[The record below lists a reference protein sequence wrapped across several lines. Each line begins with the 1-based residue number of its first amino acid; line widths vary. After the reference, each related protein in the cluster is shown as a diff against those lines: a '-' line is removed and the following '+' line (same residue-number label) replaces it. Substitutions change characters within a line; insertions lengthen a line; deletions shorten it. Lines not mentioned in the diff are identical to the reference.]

1 MKQWSKTLRKLVLT
15 SALLVLTGLMP
26 AGCQDFSTF
35 PTPELPAEKPEETA
49 PTTFISSEDRAV
61 LAVYEHLL
69 SQAESYEAKTYLAEF
84 SATSDNWT
92 AISELYKDGSNIWY
106 VSVDM
111 SGVTGWTEKSYWQQ
125 AGWFVYRDG
134 RVVPSNR
141 LQANALRI
149 EADLQQL
156 RLQDE

>member
-1 MKQWSKTLRKLVLT
+1 MLERLERIEKRQKTLRKLILT
-15 SALLVLTGLMP
+15 SALLVLTMLMTT
-26 AGCQDFSTF
+26 GCQDFGAF
-35 PTPELPAEKPEETA
+35 PPPELPEDKPEETA

-69 SQAESYEAKTYLAEF
+69 NQAESYEAKTYLAEF

-111 SGVTGWTEKSYWQQ
+111 SGVTGWTEKSYWK
-125 AGWFVYRDG
+125 
-134 RVVPSNR
+134 
-141 LQANALRI
+141 QANRSSCRERAVWTRF
-149 EADLQQL
+149 
-156 RLQDE
+156 